1 MCIRDRAQIAQPLR
15 DLLKK
20 DIQFQWLEEQAKAF
34 KTTKEILTS
43 ELIVKPFDPTL
54 KTELLTDAAR
64 LGGLGYALIQRN
76 NDNTIRLIQCGSR
89 SLSSA
94 ETRYATNEL
103 EGLAIYYAINDCKF
117 YLQGANFTVITD
129 HRPLVGTFT
138 KDLQDIPNARLQR
151 FRERLTHYTFEVIWT
166 PGKTHL
172 IADAL
177 SRAPVFLPKEAEAV
191 ICNATL
197 AHTVAED
204 PALQPI
210 YDAIENDKDYK
221 SIISAILNGITAK
234 NLPPNHPG
242 KRFSNIWN
250 DLSVFDNTLIVW
262 DDSRIIIPQ
271 TSRKSILNKLHESH
285 SGISKTKLLAK
296 QLYFWPGINKDI
308 EKLIGNCEACT
319 INRAAQNETI
329 QQFAPAIRPLQSVSV
344 DLFEYASKNYLV
356 MCDRFSSYIW
366 VKHLR
371 RTTTEDVTTRLDKWF
386 QEIGYPNTIISDNGP
401 QFWTEYQEYCRRNQ
415 IVAQLSLIHI

>member
-1 MCIRDRAQIAQPLR
+1 MCSYQGDTPYNNYTTLGIQYKQEYIIR
-15 DLLKK
+15 
-20 DIQFQWLEEQAKAF
+20 
-34 KTTKEILTS
+34 
-43 ELIVKPFDPTL
+43 
-54 KTELLTDAAR
+54 
-64 LGGLGYALIQRN
+64 Y
-76 NDNTIRLIQCGSR
+76 
-89 SLSSA
+89 
-94 ETRYATNEL
+94 
-103 EGLAIYYAINDCKF
+103 
-117 YLQGANFTVITD
+117 ITD

-242 KRFSNIWN
+242 KHFSNIWN

-329 QQFAPAIRPLQSVSV
+329 QKFAPAIRPLQSVSV

-401 QFWTEYQEYCRRNQ
+401 QFRTEYQEYCRRNQ
-415 IVAQLSLIHI
+415 IVAQTSSPCLLYTSPSPRDRG